1 MRAGRSAPSNGEV
14 PTPDT
19 DVLIDSALVERLL
32 AQQCPSLA
40 GLPVTALDSGWDNA
54 IFRLGDSLAVRL
66 PRRAPAAPLVQ
77 NEMTWLPV
85 LEPLLTLDVPQP
97 VFAGTPGAGYPY
109 PWMVAPWFDGT
120 RASDV
125 PLPARTAFAEEL
137 ADFLWTLHAP
147 APAHAPI
154 NPVRG
159 MALTAPDG
167 PDARARVRLAREKE
181 STALLRRWEAWSRAD
196 EFDGVDVW
204 LHGDLHPANLIVA
217 ASGRLSAVIDWGDL
231 TAGDPACDLATVW
244 LTFDADGRAV
254 FVDRLNQGG
263 ATDAATWQRAK
274 AWALH
279 LALVLHQEC
288 EAGTALQAVGTRA
301 LEALIEEN
309 P

>member
-1 MRAGRSAPSNGEV
+1 MEDV
-14 PTPDT
+14 PTPET
-19 DVLIDSALVERLL
+19 DVLIDPALVGRLL
-32 AQQCPSLA
+32 AQQCPALA
-40 GLPVTALDSGWDNA
+40 GLPVTPIGNGWDNA
-54 IFRLGDSLAVRL
+54 IYRLGDSLAVRL
-66 PRRAPAAPLVQ
+66 PRRALAAPLVQ

-97 VFAGTPGAGYPY
+97 VFVGAPGEGYPY
-109 PWMVAPWFDGT
+109 AWMVAPWFDGT
-120 RASDV
+120 RATDV
-125 PLPARTAFAEEL
+125 PVGQRTAFAEQL

-167 PDARARVRLAREKE
+167 PDARARARIAREKE
-181 STALLRRWEAWSRAD
+181 SAALLRRWESWSRAD

-217 ASGRLSAVIDWGDL
+217 ASGQLSAVIDWGDL

-244 LTFDADGRAV
+244 LTFDAAGREV
-254 FVDRLNQGG
+254 FVDRLSQGG
-263 ATDAATWQRAK
+263 ATDEATWQRAK

-279 LALVLHQEC
+279 LALILSQEC
-288 EAGTALQAVGTRA
+288 EAGTSLQAVGARA
-301 LEALIEEN
+301 LGVLIGET